1 MANCERLAG
10 ITSLTIDG
18 TSYMVVSDVTWSP
31 AVWKRETL
39 VGLDSVHGFSEV
51 PIQGYVEATLRD
63 SGALSVGDFNDMRC
77 VEVLVTLANG
87 KIVGGSNMWNT
98 SALEVRAQEGT
109 FVVRFD
115 GINVSEQYGGTYLQA
130 APPPPPT
137 L

>member
-1 MANCERLAG
+1 MPNCERLAG

-18 TSYMVVSDVTWSP
+18 TAYMVVSDVTWSP
-31 AVWKRETL
+31 ARWKRETL

-63 SGALSVGDFNDMRC
+63 SGSISVGDFNNMRC

-87 KIVGGSNMWNT
+87 KVVGGSNMWNT
-98 SALEVRAQEGT
+98 AALEVRAAEGT

-115 GINVSEQYGGTYLQA
+115 GTHVDEQTGAFLGA
-130 APPPPPT
+130 
-137 L
+137 